1 MTTTRPDLIPYP
13 VRVAVRNAIGGSGP
27 YTVDTVGELF
37 IGHGFQPTTGE
48 YDQSHGQRANEVDRF
63 HAAITWNDPD
73 QAQRYVRVIE
83 DVLDANSSS
92 DFRGRYDVLLRVLGR
107 AGFEQDEKGRVRL
120 PAPPPASTLDAS
132 RLPTESD
139 IRLHLDRLE
148 RLDQEPEE
156 MIGAA
161 KELIE
166 ATAKYVML
174 SLNIPIDP
182 NADVAGL
189 SKDALSQLSL
199 RPQSLAPTSKGV
211 ESMKRV
217 LGGLGQI
224 AAGMAEL
231 RNLYGTG
238 HGRGQRVKGL
248 QPRHAEFAARAAVA
262 YAAFVL
268 DTLADPTAPWRTP
281 VEPPKSTTE
290 VSSGE

>member
-1 MTTTRPDLIPYP
+1 MATKRPELVPYQ
-13 VRVAVRNAIGGSGP
+13 VRVAVRNAIGGWGP
-27 YTVDTVGELF
+27 YKFAEVDELF
-37 IGHGFQPTTGE
+37 IGHGFVPTLGE
-48 YDQSHGQRANEVDRF
+48 YDQSHGVRANEADKF
-63 HAAITWNDPD
+63 HAAIDWTDPE
-73 QAQRYVRVIE
+73 QVSRYLHLIE
-83 DVLDANSSS
+83 DVLDANSST
-92 DFRGRYDVLLRVLGR
+92 DFRPRYDALLRVLGR
-107 AGFEQDEKGRVRL
+107 AGLEPDDKGRIRL
-120 PAPPPASTLDAS
+120 PAPPVSTLDAS

-139 IRLHLDRLE
+139 IRLHLARLE

-174 SLNIPIDP
+174 TLGAPIDP
-182 NADVAGL
+182 NADLGAL
-189 SKDALSQLSL
+189 SKDALAQLNL
-199 RPQSLAPTSKGV
+199 HPTSLAPTSKGV

-248 QPRHAEFAARAAVA
+248 QARHAEFAARSAIS

-268 DTLADPTAPWRTP
+268 DTLADPDAPWRVGTP
-281 VEPPKSTTE
+281 TT
-290 VSSGE
+290 SQTN

>member
-1 MTTTRPDLIPYP
+1 MATKRPELIPYQ

-27 YTVDTVGELF
+27 YRVDEVYELF
-37 IGHGFQPTTGE
+37 IGHGFAPTSGE
-48 YDQSHGQRANEVDRF
+48 YDQSHGERANEADRF
-63 HAAITWNDPD
+63 QAAIDWTDPE
-73 QAQRYVRVIE
+73 QVSRYLHVIE
-83 DVLDANSSS
+83 DVLDANSST
-92 DFRGRYDVLLRVLGR
+92 DYRGRYDILRRVLVR
-107 AGFEQDEKGRVRL
+107 SGFELDQKGRIRL
-120 PAPPPASTLDAS
+120 PVPPASTLDPS

-139 IRLHLDRLE
+139 IRLHLSRLE

-174 SLNIPIDP
+174 TLGVPIDP
-182 NADVAGL
+182 NADVGAL
-189 SKDALSQLSL
+189 SKDALAQLNL
-199 RPQSLAPTSKGV
+199 HPTSLAPTSKGV

-224 AAGMAEL
+224 APGMAEL
-231 RNLYGTG
+231 RNQYGTG

-248 QPRHAEFAARAAVA
+248 KARHAEFAARSAIA

-268 DTLADPTAPWRTP
+268 DTLADHDAPWR
-281 VEPPKSTTE
+281 VAIQTE
-290 VSSGE
+290 SQAN